1 MNIDDDDQLLAA
13 LSQTFA
19 GEMAAQPS
27 DDERAAVRALVEQRR
42 VGAVVIPITRHT
54 SRFARRVA
62 ISGVAV
68 LVGLSGATAV
78 AAAANNG
85 ALPNPIRRVVVA
97 VGLPV
102 DSVSVADVKDALR
115 QLRGAAGA
123 DIPAAIER
131 VEHSAAALSPA
142 EHAPL
147 ASEIELELAAARSR
161 LTAYIATTTPA
172 TSPPTTSGTTTFVTT
187 MTSASSTAA
196 PTTVAASPP
205 LLATTT
211 RPRPT
216 EPVSLPISQG
226 DDHGGSGAD
235 PTETTTTRGGG
246 TSGGGGDDGDR
257 SGSSTVPG
265 GSGTSGDGGSGTSG
279 SGTSGSGSGGA
290 GSDDGSSGRS
300 GGGGNDGSA
309 SGSTEPEHHGSANSV
324 TTAPATSPPREESS
338 TTAASTRTSTSTST
352 TTTTTAPSS
361 GGHGSDGG

>member
-78 AAAANNG
+78 SAAANNC

-123 DIPAAIER
+123 AIPAAIER
-131 VEHSAAALSPA
+131 VEHSVAALSPV

-161 LTAYIATTTPA
+161 LTAFIAATTPA
-172 TSPPTTSGTTTFVTT
+172 TSPSTTSGTTTSGTTTFVTT
-187 MTSASSTAA
+187 MTSASASAA
-196 PTTVAASPP
+196 PTTAAASPP

-216 EPVSLPISQG
+216 EPVSSPVSQG
-226 DDHGGSGAD
+226 DDHGGGSSAD
-235 PTETTTTRGGG
+235 PTETTPTRGGG
-246 TSGGGGDDGDR
+246 TSGGSGGRDDGGR

-279 SGTSGSGSGGA
+279 DGGSGTSG
-290 GSDDGSSGRS
+290 DGLEQSRWPTRLCGRL
-300 GGGGNDGSA
+300 
-309 SGSTEPEHHGSANSV
+309 
-324 TTAPATSPPREESS
+324 
-338 TTAASTRTSTSTST
+338 
-352 TTTTTAPSS
+352 
-361 GGHGSDGG
+361 